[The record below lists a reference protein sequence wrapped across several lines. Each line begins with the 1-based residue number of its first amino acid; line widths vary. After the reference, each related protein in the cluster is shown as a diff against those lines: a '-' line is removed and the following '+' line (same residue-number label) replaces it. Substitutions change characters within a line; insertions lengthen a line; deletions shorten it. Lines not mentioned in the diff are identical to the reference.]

1 MSNSDGN
8 ENIQL
13 QPQDASRMRWGKN
26 KHKGVT
32 LLSKKMQTFLISP
45 NHFFLAYTAS
55 ETIMAKIVKTLPA
68 FLRYKLK
75 TNPLHFFFKFVLH
88 RLNLQKTNKQ
98 KKRTHTH
105 KKKVHK
111 FQICKKAF

>member
-1 MSNSDGN
+1 MSNSDGK

-32 LLSKKMQTFLISP
+32 LLSKKMKTFLNSP

-55 ETIMAKIVKTLPA
+55 ETIILMAKIVKTLPA

-75 TNPLHFFFKFVLH
+75 TIPLHFF
-88 RLNLQKTNKQ
+88 
-98 KKRTHTH
+98 
-105 KKKVHK
+105 
-111 FQICKKAF
+111 